1 MLTSIF
7 VTGLGG
13 QGVVTFARLV
23 TGYLIEQGLKTSL
36 FNATG
41 MAQRGGRVTSEIRIS
56 SDPEL
61 QYGSRIPA
69 GKADILVGL
78 EIGEA
83 ANSLSFLKSGGT
95 VILLD
100 YAFVPTVMPKKQA
113 YPSFDQVRELFT
125 HIAGSVFAV
134 TEPEV
139 PYNIYL
145 LGVFAAVLAE
155 MPGAPLDIACEGLKS
170 AISKNLKRGIEENLK
185 VFEQGCSH
193 GRRLAGS

>member
-1 MLTSIF
+1 M
-7 VTGLGG
+7 
-13 QGVVTFARLV
+13 VTFARLL

-61 QYGSRIPA
+61 QYGARVPA

-100 YAFVPTVMPKKQA
+100 YAFVPTAMVLKKQA
-113 YPSFDQVRELFT
+113 YPSFDQVREQFT
-125 HIAGSVFAV
+125 HVAGSVFAV

-139 PYNIYL
+139 PHNIYL

-155 MPGAPLDIACEGLKS
+155 LPGAPLDISCDGLKS

-185 VFEQGCSH
+185 VFEQG
-193 GRRLAGS
+193 